1 MGFLKLIRFPN
12 LIILA
17 LAQCLIYYMVVVPL
31 LKTSEFTPSLHTWQF
46 LLIVLSTVLIAAGG
60 YVINDFFDKDIGYVI
75 NDFFDKDID
84 AANGIGKVHDFS
96 GWTMKTL
103 FSIIGIAIG
112 LYLTYALKLRQ
123 FALTYLLTA
132 ALLYFYSASYKRLP
146 LVGNFVV
153 AFLTAVA
160 VFLPAFADYELQ
172 YAFRDIKLPVINN
185 KMYNL
190 RLIIAI
196 TAAYAFFAFLI
207 SLVREIIK
215 DMEDIEGDREF
226 GCNTLPIVAGINNTK
241 LIAIGLLLLIV
252 GLILF
257 IQIKQ
262 AWWESLP
269 VFGYTI
275 LFVQV
280 PLLIL
285 SVKLFLSAEKKHFKV
300 ASMIA
305 KVVMVGGIL
314 SLPVFKFFST

>member
-1 MGFLKLIRFPN
+1 MGFLRLIRFPN

-17 LAQCLIYYMVVVPL
+17 LAQCLIYYMIVVPL

-46 LLIVLSTVLIAAGG
+46 LLIVLSTVLLAAGG
-60 YVINDFFDKDIGYVI
+60 YTI

-96 GWTMKTL
+96 GWTMKTFYFT
-103 FSIIGIAIG
+103 FSIIAIAIG

-215 DMEDIEGDREF
+215 DIEDIEGDREF
-226 GCNTLPIVAGINNTK
+226 GCNTLPIVAGKENAK
-241 LIAIGLLLLIV
+241 FIAIGLLLLIF
-252 GLILF
+252 GLILSL
-257 IQIKQ
+257 QIKQ
-262 AWWESLP
+262 DWWESLP

-275 LFVQV
+275 LFVQL
-280 PLLIL
+280 PILIL
-285 SVKLFLSAEKKHFKV
+285 VVKLFFSIEKKQFKA
-300 ASMIA
+300 ASIIA
-305 KVVMVGGIL
+305 KVIMIGGIL
-314 SLPVFKFFST
+314 SLPVFKYFST

>member
-1 MGFLKLIRFPN
+1 
-12 LIILA
+12 
-17 LAQCLIYYMVVVPL
+17 MVVVPL

-60 YVINDFFDKDIGYVI
+60 YVINDFFDKDI
-75 NDFFDKDID
+75 D

-103 FSIIGIAIG
+103 YFVFSIIGIAIG

-196 TAAYAFFAFLI
+196 AAAYAFFAFLI

-226 GCNTLPIVAGINNTK
+226 GCNTLPIVAGINNAK

-257 IQIKQ
+257 LQIKQ

>member
-1 MGFLKLIRFPN
+1 
-12 LIILA
+12 
-17 LAQCLIYYMVVVPL
+17 MVVVPL

-60 YVINDFFDKDIGYVI
+60 YVINDFFDKDI
-75 NDFFDKDID
+75 D

-103 FSIIGIAIG
+103 YFVFSIIGIAIG

-196 TAAYAFFAFLI
+196 AAAYAFFAFLI

-257 IQIKQ
+257 LQIKQ

-275 LFVQV
+275 LFVQL

-314 SLPVFKFFST
+314 SLPVFKYFST

>member
-1 MGFLKLIRFPN
+1 MGFLRLIRFPN

-60 YVINDFFDKDIGYVI
+60 YVINDFFDKDI
-75 NDFFDKDID
+75 D

-103 FSIIGIAIG
+103 YFVFSIIGIAIG

-196 TAAYAFFAFLI
+196 AAAYAFFAFLI

-226 GCNTLPIVAGINNTK
+226 GCNTLPIVAGINNAK

-257 IQIKQ
+257 LQIKQ

-305 KVVMVGGIL
+305 KVVMV
-314 SLPVFKFFST
+314 

>member
-1 MGFLKLIRFPN
+1 MGFLRLIRFPN

-17 LAQCLIYYMVVVPL
+17 LAQCLIYYMIVVPL

-60 YVINDFFDKDIGYVI
+60 YTI

-96 GWTMKTL
+96 GWTMKTFYFV

-215 DMEDIEGDREF
+215 DIEDIEGDREF
-226 GCNTLPIVAGINNTK
+226 GCNTLPIVAGKNNAK
-241 LIAIGLLLLIV
+241 FIAIGLLLLIF

-257 IQIKQ
+257 LQIKQ

-269 VFGYTI
+269 VFGYTM
-275 LFVQV
+275 LFVQI
-280 PLLIL
+280 PILIL
-285 SVKLFLSAEKKHFKV
+285 AVKLFFSVEKKHFKA
-300 ASMIA
+300 ASIMA
-305 KVVMVGGIL
+305 KVVMIGGIL
-314 SLPVFKFFST
+314 SLPVFKYFST

>member
-1 MGFLKLIRFPN
+1 
-12 LIILA
+12 
-17 LAQCLIYYMVVVPL
+17 MVVVPL

-60 YVINDFFDKDIGYVI
+60 YVINDFFDKDI
-75 NDFFDKDID
+75 D

-103 FSIIGIAIG
+103 YFVFSIIGIAIG

-257 IQIKQ
+257 LQIKQ

-275 LFVQV
+275 LFVQL

-314 SLPVFKFFST
+314 SLPVFKYFST

>member
-1 MGFLKLIRFPN
+1 MGFLRLIRFPN

-17 LAQCLIYYMVVVPL
+17 LAQCLIYYMIVVPL

-60 YVINDFFDKDIGYVI
+60 YTI

-96 GWTMKTL
+96 GWTMKTFYFV

-207 SLVREIIK
+207 SLVREISK
-215 DMEDIEGDREF
+215 DIEDIEGDREF
-226 GCNTLPIVAGINNTK
+226 GCNTLPIVAGKDNAK
-241 LIAIGLLLLIV
+241 FIAIGLLLLIF

-257 IQIKQ
+257 LQIKQ
-262 AWWESLP
+262 SWWESLP
-269 VFGYTI
+269 VFGYTM
-275 LFVQV
+275 LFVQI
-280 PLLIL
+280 PILIL
-285 SVKLFLSAEKKHFKV
+285 AVKLFFSVEKKHFNA
-300 ASMIA
+300 ASIMA
-305 KVVMVGGIL
+305 KVVMIGGIL
-314 SLPVFKFFST
+314 SLPVFKYFST

>member
-1 MGFLKLIRFPN
+1 MGFLRLIRFPN

-17 LAQCLIYYMVVVPL
+17 LAQCLIYYMIVVPL

-60 YVINDFFDKDIGYVI
+60 YTI

-96 GWTMKTL
+96 GWTKKTFYFV

-215 DMEDIEGDREF
+215 DIEDIEGDREF
-226 GCNTLPIVAGINNTK
+226 GCNTLPIVAGKNNAK
-241 LIAIGLLLLIV
+241 FIAIGLLLLIF

-257 IQIKQ
+257 LQIKQ
-262 AWWESLP
+262 SWWESLP
-269 VFGYTI
+269 VFGYTM
-275 LFVQV
+275 LFVQI
-280 PLLIL
+280 PILIL
-285 SVKLFLSAEKKHFKV
+285 AVKLFFSVEKKHFNA
-300 ASMIA
+300 ASIMA
-305 KVVMVGGIL
+305 KVVMIGGIL
-314 SLPVFKFFST
+314 SLPVFKYFST

>member
-1 MGFLKLIRFPN
+1 MGFLRLIRFPN

-60 YVINDFFDKDIGYVI
+60 YVINDFFDKDI
-75 NDFFDKDID
+75 D

-103 FSIIGIAIG
+103 YFVFSIIGIAIG

-196 TAAYAFFAFLI
+196 AAAYAFFAFLI

-226 GCNTLPIVAGINNTK
+226 GCNTLPIVAGINNAK

-257 IQIKQ
+257 LQIKQ

>member
-1 MGFLKLIRFPN
+1 MGFLRLIRFPN

-60 YVINDFFDKDIGYVI
+60 YVINDFFDKDI
-75 NDFFDKDID
+75 D

-103 FSIIGIAIG
+103 YFVFSIIGIAIG

>member
-1 MGFLKLIRFPN
+1 
-12 LIILA
+12 
-17 LAQCLIYYMVVVPL
+17 MVVVPL

-60 YVINDFFDKDIGYVI
+60 YVINDFFDKDI
-75 NDFFDKDID
+75 D

-103 FSIIGIAIG
+103 YFVFSIIGIAIG

-196 TAAYAFFAFLI
+196 AAAYAFFAFLI

-314 SLPVFKFFST
+314 SLPVFKYFST

>member
-1 MGFLKLIRFPN
+1 
-12 LIILA
+12 
-17 LAQCLIYYMVVVPL
+17 MVVVPL

-60 YVINDFFDKDIGYVI
+60 YVINDFFDKDI
-75 NDFFDKDID
+75 D

-103 FSIIGIAIG
+103 YFVFSIIGIAIG

-275 LFVQV
+275 LFVQL

>member
-1 MGFLKLIRFPN
+1 MGFLRLIRFPN

-17 LAQCLIYYMVVVPL
+17 LAQCLIYYMIVVPL

-46 LLIVLSTVLIAAGG
+46 LLVVLSTVFIAAGG
-60 YVINDFFDKDIGYVI
+60 YTI

-96 GWTMKTL
+96 GWTLKTFYFV
-103 FSIIGIAIG
+103 FSIMGIAVG

-207 SLVREIIK
+207 SLVREVIK
-215 DMEDIEGDREF
+215 DMEDIDGDREF
-226 GCNTLPIVAGINNTK
+226 GCNTLPIVAGINNAK
-241 LIAIGLLLLIV
+241 LISIGLLLLIF

-257 IQIKQ
+257 LQIKQ
-262 AWWESLP
+262 SWWESLP

-285 SVKLFLSAEKKHFKV
+285 AVKLYFSTEKKHFKV

-305 KVVMVGGIL
+305 KIVMVGGIL
-314 SLPVFKFFST
+314 SLPVFKYFST

>member
-60 YVINDFFDKDIGYVI
+60 YVINDFFDKDI
-75 NDFFDKDID
+75 D

-103 FSIIGIAIG
+103 YFVFSIIGIAIG

-123 FALTYLLTA
+123 FVLTYLLTA

>member
-60 YVINDFFDKDIGYVI
+60 YVINDFFDKDI
-75 NDFFDKDID
+75 D

-103 FSIIGIAIG
+103 YFVFSIIGIAIG

-275 LFVQV
+275 LFVQL

>member
-60 YVINDFFDKDIGYVI
+60 YVINDFFDKDI
-75 NDFFDKDID
+75 D

-103 FSIIGIAIG
+103 YFVFSIIGIAIG

-257 IQIKQ
+257 LQIKQ

-275 LFVQV
+275 LFVQL

-314 SLPVFKFFST
+314 SLPVFKYFST

>member
-1 MGFLKLIRFPN
+1 
-12 LIILA
+12 
-17 LAQCLIYYMVVVPL
+17 MVVVPL

-60 YVINDFFDKDIGYVI
+60 YVINDFFDKDI
-75 NDFFDKDID
+75 D

-103 FSIIGIAIG
+103 YFVFSIIGIAIG

-196 TAAYAFFAFLI
+196 AAAYAFFAFLI

-226 GCNTLPIVAGINNTK
+226 GCNTLPIVAGINNAK

-257 IQIKQ
+257 LQIKQ

-275 LFVQV
+275 LFVQL

-314 SLPVFKFFST
+314 SLPVFKYFST

>member
-1 MGFLKLIRFPN
+1 MGFLRLIRFPN

-17 LAQCLIYYMVVVPL
+17 LAQCLIYYMIVVPL

-46 LLIVLSTVLIAAGG
+46 LLIVLSTVLLAAGG
-60 YVINDFFDKDIGYVI
+60 YTI

-96 GWTMKTL
+96 GWTMKTFYFT
-103 FSIIGIAIG
+103 FSIIAIAIG

-215 DMEDIEGDREF
+215 DIEDIEGDREF
-226 GCNTLPIVAGINNTK
+226 GCNTLPIVAGKENAK
-241 LIAIGLLLLIV
+241 FIAIGLLLLIF
-252 GLILF
+252 GLILSL
-257 IQIKQ
+257 QIKQ

-275 LFVQV
+275 LFVQL
-280 PLLIL
+280 PILIL
-285 SVKLFLSAEKKHFKV
+285 AVKLFFSIEKRQFKA
-300 ASMIA
+300 ASIIA
-305 KVVMVGGIL
+305 KVIMVGGIL
-314 SLPVFKFFST
+314 SLPVFKYFST

>member
-1 MGFLKLIRFPN
+1 
-12 LIILA
+12 
-17 LAQCLIYYMVVVPL
+17 MVVVPL

-60 YVINDFFDKDIGYVI
+60 YVINDFFDKDI
-75 NDFFDKDID
+75 D

-103 FSIIGIAIG
+103 YFVFSIIGIAIG

-226 GCNTLPIVAGINNTK
+226 GCNTLPIVAGINNAK

-257 IQIKQ
+257 LQIKQ

-275 LFVQV
+275 LFVQL

-314 SLPVFKFFST
+314 SLPVFKYFST

>member
-1 MGFLKLIRFPN
+1 MGFLRLIRFPN

-17 LAQCLIYYMVVVPL
+17 LAQCLIYYMIVVPL

-60 YVINDFFDKDIGYVI
+60 YTI

-96 GWTMKTL
+96 GWTMKTFYFV

-215 DMEDIEGDREF
+215 DIEDIEGDREF
-226 GCNTLPIVAGINNTK
+226 GCNTLPIVAGKNNAK
-241 LIAIGLLLLIV
+241 FIAIGLLLLIF

-257 IQIKQ
+257 LQIKQ
-262 AWWESLP
+262 SWWESLP
-269 VFGYTI
+269 VFGYTM
-275 LFVQV
+275 LFVQI
-280 PLLIL
+280 PILIL
-285 SVKLFLSAEKKHFKV
+285 AVKLFFSVEKKHFKA
-300 ASMIA
+300 ASIIA
-305 KVVMVGGIL
+305 KVVMIGGIL
-314 SLPVFKFFST
+314 SLPVFKYFST

>member
-60 YVINDFFDKDIGYVI
+60 YVINDFFDKDI
-75 NDFFDKDID
+75 D

-103 FSIIGIAIG
+103 YFVFSIIGIAIG

>member
-60 YVINDFFDKDIGYVI
+60 YVINDFFDKDI
-75 NDFFDKDID
+75 D

-103 FSIIGIAIG
+103 YFVFSIIGIAIG

-123 FALTYLLTA
+123 FVLTYLLTA

-285 SVKLFLSAEKKHFKV
+285 SVKLFLSAEKSISK
-300 ASMIA
+300 
-305 KVVMVGGIL
+305 
-314 SLPVFKFFST
+314 

>member
-1 MGFLKLIRFPN
+1 MGFLRLIRFPN

-17 LAQCLIYYMVVVPL
+17 LAQCLIYYMIVVPL

-46 LLIVLSTVLIAAGG
+46 LLVVLSTVFIAAGG
-60 YVINDFFDKDIGYVI
+60 YTI

-84 AANGIGKVHDFS
+84 AANGIGKVHNFS
-96 GWTMKTL
+96 GWTMKTFYFV
-103 FSIIGIAIG
+103 FSIMGIAIG

-207 SLVREIIK
+207 SLVREVIK

-226 GCNTLPIVAGINNTK
+226 GCNTLPIVAGINNAK
-241 LIAIGLLLLIV
+241 LISIGLLLLIF

-257 IQIKQ
+257 LQIKQ

-285 SVKLFLSAEKKHFKV
+285 AVKLYFSTEKKHFKV

-305 KVVMVGGIL
+305 KIVMVGGIL
-314 SLPVFKFFST
+314 SLPVFKYFST

>member
-60 YVINDFFDKDIGYVI
+60 YVINDFFDKDI
-75 NDFFDKDID
+75 D

-103 FSIIGIAIG
+103 YFVFSIIGIAIG

-226 GCNTLPIVAGINNTK
+226 GCNTLPIVAGINNAK

-257 IQIKQ
+257 LQIKQ

-275 LFVQV
+275 LFVQL

-314 SLPVFKFFST
+314 SLPVFKYFST

>member
-1 MGFLKLIRFPN
+1 
-12 LIILA
+12 
-17 LAQCLIYYMVVVPL
+17 MVVVPL

-60 YVINDFFDKDIGYVI
+60 YVINDFFDKDI
-75 NDFFDKDID
+75 D

-103 FSIIGIAIG
+103 YFVFSIIGIAIG

-196 TAAYAFFAFLI
+196 AAAYAFFAFLI

>member
-1 MGFLKLIRFPN
+1 
-12 LIILA
+12 
-17 LAQCLIYYMVVVPL
+17 MVVVPL

-60 YVINDFFDKDIGYVI
+60 YVINDFFDKDI
-75 NDFFDKDID
+75 D

-103 FSIIGIAIG
+103 YFVFSIIGIAIG

-196 TAAYAFFAFLI
+196 AAAYAFFAFLI

-275 LFVQV
+275 LFVQL

-314 SLPVFKFFST
+314 SLPVFKYFST

>member
-1 MGFLKLIRFPN
+1 MGFLRLIRFPN

-17 LAQCLIYYMVVVPL
+17 LAQCLIYYMIVVPL
-31 LKTSEFTPSLHTWQF
+31 LKPSEFTPSLHTWQF

-60 YVINDFFDKDIGYVI
+60 YTI

-96 GWTMKTL
+96 GWTMKTFYFV

-215 DMEDIEGDREF
+215 DIEDIEGDREF
-226 GCNTLPIVAGINNTK
+226 GCNTLPIVAGKNNAK
-241 LIAIGLLLLIV
+241 FIAIGLLLLIF

-257 IQIKQ
+257 LQIKQ
-262 AWWESLP
+262 SWWESLP
-269 VFGYTI
+269 VFGYTM
-275 LFVQV
+275 LFVQI
-280 PLLIL
+280 PILIL
-285 SVKLFLSAEKKHFKV
+285 AVKLFFSVEKKHFNA
-300 ASMIA
+300 ASIMA
-305 KVVMVGGIL
+305 KVVMIGGIL
-314 SLPVFKFFST
+314 SLPVFKYFST

>member
-1 MGFLKLIRFPN
+1 MGFLRLIRFPN

-17 LAQCLIYYMVVVPL
+17 LAQCLIYYMIVVPL

-60 YVINDFFDKDIGYVI
+60 YTI

-96 GWTMKTL
+96 GWTMKTFYFV

-215 DMEDIEGDREF
+215 DIEDIEGDREF
-226 GCNTLPIVAGINNTK
+226 GCNTLPIVAGKDNAK
-241 LIAIGLLLLIV
+241 FIAIGLLLLIF

-257 IQIKQ
+257 LQIKQ
-262 AWWESLP
+262 SWWESLP
-269 VFGYTI
+269 VFGYTM
-275 LFVQV
+275 LFVQI
-280 PLLIL
+280 PILIL
-285 SVKLFLSAEKKHFKV
+285 AVKLFFSVEKKHFNA
-300 ASMIA
+300 ASIMA
-305 KVVMVGGIL
+305 KVVMIGGIL
-314 SLPVFKFFST
+314 SLPVFKYFST

>member
-1 MGFLKLIRFPN
+1 
-12 LIILA
+12 
-17 LAQCLIYYMVVVPL
+17 MVVVPL

-60 YVINDFFDKDIGYVI
+60 YVINDFFDKDI
-75 NDFFDKDID
+75 D

-103 FSIIGIAIG
+103 YFVFSIIGIAIG

-226 GCNTLPIVAGINNTK
+226 GCNTLPIVAGINNAK

-275 LFVQV
+275 LFVQL

>member
-1 MGFLKLIRFPN
+1 
-12 LIILA
+12 
-17 LAQCLIYYMVVVPL
+17 MVVVPL

-60 YVINDFFDKDIGYVI
+60 YVINDFFDKDI
-75 NDFFDKDID
+75 D

-103 FSIIGIAIG
+103 YFVFSIIGIAIG

>member
-1 MGFLKLIRFPN
+1 
-12 LIILA
+12 
-17 LAQCLIYYMVVVPL
+17 LIYYMVVVPL

-60 YVINDFFDKDIGYVI
+60 YVINDFFDKDI
-75 NDFFDKDID
+75 D

-103 FSIIGIAIG
+103 YFVFSIIGIAIG

-196 TAAYAFFAFLI
+196 AAAYAFFAFLI

-226 GCNTLPIVAGINNTK
+226 GCNTLPIVAGINNAK

-257 IQIKQ
+257 LQIKQ

-275 LFVQV
+275 LFVQL

>member
-1 MGFLKLIRFPN
+1 MI
-12 LIILA
+12 
-17 LAQCLIYYMVVVPL
+17 VVPL

-46 LLIVLSTVLIAAGG
+46 LLVVLSTVFIAAGG
-60 YVINDFFDKDIGYVI
+60 YTI

-96 GWTMKTL
+96 GWTLKTFYFV
-103 FSIIGIAIG
+103 FSIMGIAVG

-207 SLVREIIK
+207 
-215 DMEDIEGDREF
+215 
-226 GCNTLPIVAGINNTK
+226 
-241 LIAIGLLLLIV
+241 
-252 GLILF
+252 
-257 IQIKQ
+257 
-262 AWWESLP
+262 
-269 VFGYTI
+269 
-275 LFVQV
+275 
-280 PLLIL
+280 
-285 SVKLFLSAEKKHFKV
+285 
-300 ASMIA
+300 
-305 KVVMVGGIL
+305 
-314 SLPVFKFFST
+314 

>member
-1 MGFLKLIRFPN
+1 MGFLRLIRFPN

-17 LAQCLIYYMVVVPL
+17 LAQCLIYYMIVVPL

-60 YVINDFFDKDIGYVI
+60 YTI

-96 GWTMKTL
+96 GWTMKTFYFV

-215 DMEDIEGDREF
+215 DIEDIEGDREF
-226 GCNTLPIVAGINNTK
+226 GCNTLPIVAGKDNAK
-241 LIAIGLLLLIV
+241 FIAIGLLLLIF

-257 IQIKQ
+257 LQIKQ
-262 AWWESLP
+262 SWWESLP
-269 VFGYTI
+269 VFGYTM
-275 LFVQV
+275 LFVQI
-280 PLLIL
+280 PILIL
-285 SVKLFLSAEKKHFKV
+285 AVKLFFSVEKKHFKA
-300 ASMIA
+300 ASIMA
-305 KVVMVGGIL
+305 KVVMIGGIL
-314 SLPVFKFFST
+314 SLPVFKYFST

>member
-60 YVINDFFDKDIGYVI
+60 YVINDFFDKDI
-75 NDFFDKDID
+75 D

-103 FSIIGIAIG
+103 YFVFSIIGIAIG

-285 SVKLFLSAEKKHFKV
+285 SVKLFLSAEKKHLKV

>member
-1 MGFLKLIRFPN
+1 
-12 LIILA
+12 
-17 LAQCLIYYMVVVPL
+17 MVVVPL

-60 YVINDFFDKDIGYVI
+60 YVINDFFDKDI
-75 NDFFDKDID
+75 D
-84 AANGIGKVHDFS
+84 AANVIGKVHDFS

-103 FSIIGIAIG
+103 YFVFSIIGIAIG

>member
-1 MGFLKLIRFPN
+1 MGFLRLIRFPN

-17 LAQCLIYYMVVVPL
+17 LAQCLIYYMIVVPL

-46 LLIVLSTVLIAAGG
+46 LLVVLSTVFIAAGG
-60 YVINDFFDKDIGYVI
+60 YTI

-96 GWTMKTL
+96 GWTLKTFYFV
-103 FSIIGIAIG
+103 FSIMGIAVG

-207 SLVREIIK
+207 SLVREVIK
-215 DMEDIEGDREF
+215 DMEDIDGDREF
-226 GCNTLPIVAGINNTK
+226 GCNTLPIVAGINNAK
-241 LIAIGLLLLIV
+241 LISIGLLLLIF

-257 IQIKQ
+257 LQIKQ
-262 AWWESLP
+262 SWWESLP

-285 SVKLFLSAEKKHFKV
+285 AVKLYFSAEKKHFKV

-305 KVVMVGGIL
+305 KIVMVGGIL
-314 SLPVFKFFST
+314 SLPVFKYFST

>member
-1 MGFLKLIRFPN
+1 MGFLRLIRFPN

-60 YVINDFFDKDIGYVI
+60 YVINDFFDKDI
-75 NDFFDKDID
+75 D

-103 FSIIGIAIG
+103 YFVFSIIGIAIG

-226 GCNTLPIVAGINNTK
+226 GCNTLPIVAGINNAK

-257 IQIKQ
+257 LQIKQ

>member
-1 MGFLKLIRFPN
+1 MGFLRLIRFPN

-60 YVINDFFDKDIGYVI
+60 YVINDFFDKDI
-75 NDFFDKDID
+75 D

-103 FSIIGIAIG
+103 YFVFSIIGIAIG

-196 TAAYAFFAFLI
+196 AAAYAFFAFLI

-226 GCNTLPIVAGINNTK
+226 GCNTLPIVAGINNAK

-257 IQIKQ
+257 LQIKQ

-275 LFVQV
+275 LFVQL

-314 SLPVFKFFST
+314 SLPVFKYFST

>member
-1 MGFLKLIRFPN
+1 MGFLRLIRFPN

-17 LAQCLIYYMVVVPL
+17 LAQCLIYYMIVVPL

-60 YVINDFFDKDIGYVI
+60 YTI

-96 GWTMKTL
+96 GWTMKTFYFV

-215 DMEDIEGDREF
+215 DIEDIEGDREF
-226 GCNTLPIVAGINNTK
+226 GCNTLPIVAGKNNAK
-241 LIAIGLLLLIV
+241 FIAIGLLLLIF

-257 IQIKQ
+257 LQIKQ
-262 AWWESLP
+262 SWWESLP
-269 VFGYTI
+269 VFGYTM
-275 LFVQV
+275 LFVQI
-280 PLLIL
+280 PILIL
-285 SVKLFLSAEKKHFKV
+285 AVKLFFSVEKKHFNA
-300 ASMIA
+300 ASIMA
-305 KVVMVGGIL
+305 KVVMIGGIL
-314 SLPVFKFFST
+314 SLPVFKYFST

>member
-1 MGFLKLIRFPN
+1 MGFLRLIRFPN

-17 LAQCLIYYMVVVPL
+17 LAQCLIYYMIVVPL

-60 YVINDFFDKDIGYVI
+60 YTI

-96 GWTMKTL
+96 GWTMKTFYFV

-153 AFLTAVA
+153 AFLTAIA

-215 DMEDIEGDREF
+215 DIEDIEGDREF
-226 GCNTLPIVAGINNTK
+226 GCNTLPIVAGKNNAK
-241 LIAIGLLLLIV
+241 FIAIGLLLLIF

-257 IQIKQ
+257 LQIKQ
-262 AWWESLP
+262 SWWESLP
-269 VFGYTI
+269 VFGYTM
-275 LFVQV
+275 LFVQI
-280 PLLIL
+280 PILIL
-285 SVKLFLSAEKKHFKV
+285 AVKLFFSVEKKHFNA
-300 ASMIA
+300 ASIMA
-305 KVVMVGGIL
+305 KVVMIGGIL
-314 SLPVFKFFST
+314 SLPVFKYFST